1 MNETEII
8 SKITKVA
15 HQGKISAYLVG
26 GYLRDRILRRAC
38 HDIDIVVEGD
48 ALFLAKKI
56 AQSLK
61 IPPPITYQRFGTAM
75 LRIGKTTVELATAR
89 KESYS
94 RDSRKPMVSPATLS
108 EDLLRRDFT
117 INCLAQRL
125 GKKEIIDPF
134 GGKADIKTKIIR
146 TPTTPAK
153 TFYDDPLRM
162 LRAVRFATKLKF
174 RIESKTKEAIIE
186 NRERLKIVS
195 SERIAE
201 ELLLMLDAKAPARG
215 IKLLKELKLLNLVL
229 PEIAALK
236 DVNDLQCKNLFTHT
250 LTVLDN
256 MAKVKKDRILR
267 LAALFHDIGKPKTAK
282 YIPGKGWTFH
292 GHPYLGAKM
301 MRPVGLRLKL
311 SSSDTKRISKLIA
324 YHLQPHWLAKKNV
337 TERAIFRFLVEI
349 GKDWQGLLLLA
360 KADITSKNKRKVEE
374 GQSRLR
380 ELEQR
385 TREINRRRRAA
396 KFKLALDGH
405 QIMEILGIK
414 PGPAVG
420 RTKKELEKAVA
431 EEKVKNNK
439 RDLKKYLKKFAF

>member
-15 HQGKISAYLVG
+15 RREKISADLVG
-26 GYLRDRILRRAC
+26 GYLRDKILRRAC
-38 HDIDIVVEGD
+38 HDIDIVVEGN
-48 ALFLAKKI
+48 ALSLAKKI
-56 AQSLK
+56 AESFK
-61 IPPPITYQRFGTAM
+61 IAPPVTYRRFGTAM
-75 LRIGKTTVELATAR
+75 LNVGKTTVEFATAR

-94 RDSRKPMVSPATLS
+94 RNSRKPTVSPASLS

-117 INCLAQRL
+117 INCLAQKL
-125 GKKEIIDPF
+125 GEKEIIDLF
-134 GGKADIKTKIIR
+134 GGKADIKSKIIR

-174 RIESKTKEAIIE
+174 RIAPKTKQAIIE

-201 ELLLMLDAKAPARG
+201 ELLLMLDAKTPSDG
-215 IKLLKELKLLNLVL
+215 IKLLDELKLLNLVL
-229 PEIAALK
+229 PEIFALK
-236 DVNDLQCKNLFTHT
+236 QVNDLQCKDLFAHT

-282 YIPGKGWTFH
+282 YLPGKGWTFH

-311 SSSDTKRISKLIA
+311 SSPDIRRISKIIA
-324 YHLQPHWLAKKNV
+324 MHLQPHWLAKKNV
-337 TERAIFRFLVEI
+337 TERAIFRFLREI
-349 GKDWQGLLLLA
+349 GKDWKGLLLLA
-360 KADITSKNKRKVEE
+360 NADITSKNKRKVEE
-374 GQSRLR
+374 GRSRLR
-380 ELEQR
+380 ELEKR
-385 TREINRRRRAA
+385 VKEINRRRRAA

-414 PGPAVG
+414 SGPAVG
-420 RTKKELEKAVA
+420 RTKDTLEKAVA

-439 RDLKKYLKKFAF
+439 RDLKKYLKKFVF